1 MTRIAAIFRPP
12 VFDLSESDR
21 SAWLLDRLIW
31 LTAAVYTLIRIAVF
45 VPQPVSPVR
54 SVRTLVIIWVVSVL
68 AFLLLRRRQVLLGS
82 ILFTAQFWVVI
93 VIATVN
99 GWGLETPVLPGLV
112 IVVLA
117 AGLLIG
123 WRAGLLAS
131 LVWILTLLGIAYADA
146 NQLLLVPP
154 FRPAPVNYLLA
165 NLQMAI
171 LIVTFVYFY
180 TAQNA
185 TALAAARRELAQRKQ
200 AEEAQRAL
208 SGQLVAVHEEERGH
222 LARELHDEV
231 GQALTAIK
239 LILQVLPRL
248 EQEQAELKLRE
259 AVQLVTELTERTHD
273 ISLDLRPA
281 MLDDFGLVSAMLWLF
296 ERYELRTGIRVN
308 PEFVRLEARLPAPV
322 ETTSYRIVQEALTNV
337 ARHAGVS
344 EVTVRLLRDDG
355 TVRIQV
361 QDGGPCF
368 DVDAAVTGRHRAGLV
383 GMHERAALLG
393 GWVKVESAPGAGT
406 QVLGVVPLDA
416 PPAAGP

>member
-1 MTRIAAIFRPP
+1 MTRIAAVFRPP
-12 VFDLSESDR
+12 VFDDPDTNR

-31 LTAAVYTLIRIAVF
+31 LTAAVYTLIRIAGF
-45 VPQPVSPVR
+45 VLQPATASR
-54 SVRTLVIIWVVSVL
+54 SVRTLVIIWGVSAL
-68 AFLLLRRRQVLLGS
+68 TFLLLRWRQVLLGS
-82 ILFTAQFWVVI
+82 ILFAAQFWVVI

-131 LVWILTLLGIAYADA
+131 LVCILTLLGIAYADA

-154 FRPAPVNYLLA
+154 SSPAPVNYLLA
-165 NLQMAI
+165 NLQMAS

-200 AEEAQRAL
+200 AEEALRAL

-231 GQALTAIK
+231 GQALTALK

-248 EQEQAELKLRE
+248 EPEPAQLKLRE

-281 MLDDFGLVSAMLWLF
+281 MLDDFGLVSALLWFF

-308 PEFVRLEARLPAPV
+308 PEFVRFEGRLSPSV

-344 EVTVRLLRDDG
+344 QVTVRLLCNQEV
-355 TVRIQV
+355 VRIQV
-361 QDGGPCF
+361 EDAGPGF
-368 DVDAAVTGRHRAGLV
+368 DVAAALTRRHRAGLA

-393 GWVKVESAPGAGT
+393 GWVKVESEPGAGT
-406 QVLGVVPLDA
+406 QVLGLVPLDA
-416 PPAAGP
+416 PATGP